1 MKVKNGYHVEKY
13 GTDDGA
19 LMEYINI
26 QKKWAKT
33 IEHKILYKRAYTW
46 VQSGFVSPEDKA
58 NIDKFINEIF
68 DKFKR
73 KFANGELS
81 DFRIERKSKHKSLM
95 TVDNIIFVEKG
106 GRK

>member
-1 MKVKNGYHVEKY
+1 MRVKNGYHVEKY
-13 GTDDGA
+13 GLDDGT
-19 LMEYINI
+19 LMEYINA
-26 QKKWAKT
+26 QKKEAKT
-33 IEHKILYKRAYTW
+33 AGHKILYKRAYTW

-58 NIDKFINEIF
+58 NIDKFIDEIF

-73 KFANGELS
+73 KFAKGELS
-81 DFRIERKSKHKSLM
+81 DFRIERKNKRKSLM